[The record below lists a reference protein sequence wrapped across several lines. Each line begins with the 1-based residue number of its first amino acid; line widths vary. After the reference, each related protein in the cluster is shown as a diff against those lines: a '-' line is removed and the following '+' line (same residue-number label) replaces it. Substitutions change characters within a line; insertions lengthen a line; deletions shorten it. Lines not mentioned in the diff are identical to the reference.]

1 MLHSLQEFQVSHWT
15 IVVLVLDEGLII
27 VIDSITIIKTFII
40 KGKYSFEGK
49 YSVLLWAI
57 VYNT

>member
-49 YSVLLWAI
+49 YSVLL
-57 VYNT
+57 